1 MKTLYQLRDEITDEN
16 IGLYTFKNVENYEK
30 IISLYTE
37 YKKEGKEENFDEYLM
52 NNNIDFTRLFVE
64 EIYV

>member
-1 MKTLYQLRDEITDEN
+1 MNTLYQLRDEITDEN
-16 IGLYTFKNVENYEK
+16 IGLYTFKNVENYENV
-30 IISLYTE
+30 ISLYTE
-37 YKKEGKEENFDEYLM
+37 YKKERKEENFDEYLM